1 MTLDSDVRA
10 CIDKSWDAGIQHA
23 AEIAAEYMWHFMLED
38 IGSNDEDAELA
49 AIDIYKRITGNNI
62 NIKELLG
69 L

>member
-1 MTLDSDVRA
+1 MTSDSDVRA

-49 AIDIYKRITGNNI
+49 AIDIYKTITGNNI

>member
-1 MTLDSDVRA
+1 MTSDSDVRV